1 MSAADFLR
9 TDSGKQFRDS
19 KKGYF
24 YTRNSPQKENELKD
38 KQTVEIWRV
47 KDNLPRMICT
57 TNVFG
62 KTILLDK
69 CLGLGADSY
78 DIYND
83 DRNTVPEDIII
94 FKAPTFTER
103 MGFGNA
109 QKYASRYQTMND
121 YYSRPDSTN
130 MGGRHRSRKQKRSRS
145 RNQKRTQRKSQRRTQ
160 RRTRKQRRY

>member
-9 TDSGKQFRDS
+9 TTEGQKFRNS

-24 YTRNSPQKENELKD
+24 YTRNSPQKENDLKD

-47 KDNLPRMICT
+47 KEDLPKFICT

-62 KTILLDK
+62 KTILLDN
-69 CLGLGADSY
+69 CGLGVDSY
-78 DIYND
+78 DIYD
-83 DRNTVPEDIII
+83 DNRNTVPQDIII

-121 YYSRPDSTN
+121 YYRPDSTN
-130 MGGRHRSRKQKRSRS
+130 NGGRHRSRKQKRSRS
-145 RNQKRTQRKSQRRTQ
+145 RTQKRTQRKSQRRTQ

>member
-9 TDSGKQFRDS
+9 TPDGQKFRNS

-47 KDNLPRMICT
+47 ENDSPRFMCT
-57 TNVFG
+57 TNVYG

-78 DIYND
+78 DIYDD
-83 DRNTVPEDIII
+83 DRNTVPGDIII

-103 MGFGNA
+103 MGLGNA
-109 QKYASRYQTMND
+109 QKYASRYQRMND
-121 YYSRPDSTN
+121 HYRSDSTN
-130 MGGRHRSRKQKRSRS
+130 MGDRHRSRKQKKSRS
-145 RNQKRTQRKSQRRTQ
+145 RTQKRTQRKSQRRTQ